1 MKRLTKREEVI
12 MDFFWKNGKMT
23 VNAILAQL
31 PEPKPHVNTVSTQVR
46 HLEEAGFLAHEKKG
60 MGYIYYP
67 IISSEEYS
75 KTFIG
80 KLVSQCLE
88 GSYINAVSAL
98 LKDDKISIDEL
109 KELINRIEQEG

>member
-46 HLEEAGFLAHEKKG
+46 LLEEAGFLAHEKKG
-60 MGYIYYP
+60 KGYIYYP
-67 IISSEEYS
+67 IISIEEYS
-75 KTFIG
+75 MTFIG
-80 KLVSQCLE
+80 ELVSQCLE

-98 LKDDKISIDEL
+98 LKDDKISIDAL

>member
-1 MKRLTKREEVI
+1 

-46 HLEEAGFLAHEKKG
+46 LLEEAGFLAHEKKG
-60 MGYIYYP
+60 MGYTYYP

-98 LKDDKISIDEL
+98 LKDDKISIDAL